1 MLPRL
6 YQRFGIARVTQAGA
20 VLTALGLAGW
30 AFAAQ
35 PWQLFAITPIS
46 AAGWALTSGAAMTA
60 MVAPWFAQRRPS
72 ALAWAYNGNSLA
84 GIVFCPL
91 WVFLIARFGFPM
103 AAILIGAAD
112 VVVVLWLSSRYLT
125 PTPAD
130 LGLLVDDGITVPAVE
145 TPPPGLPLVHH
156 HPWSDPRLITQAV
169 AFALVMS
176 AQMGLLVQ
184 LFSLLVP
191 AMGVQAAGTVMS
203 LMTVCTLVGRAGP
216 PLLMRPGTNRRIAT
230 VVNNGV
236 QAVGSVVLLLSG
248 GASVPLLI
256 VGSLLFGLGSGNLPS
271 LPALIA
277 QSEFPEADVQRVVGL
292 VFSFSQ
298 FRFALAPMAF
308 GALQTQ
314 AAAASIGAAS
324 IVFMAA
330 LVLQLGSMGALLAG
344 MRRSMPAAA
353 ENPL

>member
-1 MLPRL
+1 
-6 YQRFGIARVTQAGA
+6 
-20 VLTALGLAGW
+20 
-30 AFAAQ
+30 
-35 PWQLFAITPIS
+35 LFAITPIS

-72 ALAWAYNGNSLA
+72 ALAWAYNGTSLA
-84 GIVFCPL
+84 GIVFSPV
-91 WVFLIARFGFPM
+91 WVFLIFRFGFPT

-112 VVVVLWLSSRYLT
+112 VVVVGWLASRYLT

-130 LGLLVDDGITVPAVE
+130 LGLLVDDGITVPAAE
-145 TPPPGLPLVHH
+145 TLRPGLPLAHH
-156 HPWSDPRLITQAV
+156 RPWSDPRLTTQAV

-191 AMGVQAAGTVMS
+191 AMGVHAAGTVMS

-216 PLLMRPGTNRRIAT
+216 PLLMRPGTNRRIAS

-236 QAVGSVVLLLSG
+236 QAVGSVVLLSSG
-248 GASVPLLI
+248 GSNVPLLI
-256 VGSLLFGLGSGNLPS
+256 AGSLLFGLGSGNLPS

-277 QSEFPEADVQRVVGL
+277 QSEFPEADVQRVIGL

-298 FRFALAPMAF
+298 FCFALAPLGFA
-308 GALQTQ
+308 ALQNQ
-314 AAAASIGAAS
+314 AAAAGIGSAS
-324 IVFMAA
+324 MVFLAA
-330 LVLQLGSMGALLAG
+330 LVLQLGSIGVLLAG
-344 MRRSMPAAA
+344 IRSGVPAGA